1 MKKITSILL
10 TSLCLLAFGLSPAH
24 AKAKACKGL
33 SQTACATND
42 DCSWV
47 KGYKRKDGVKVS
59 SFCRTKAK
67 GAKTKVKETSSKQK
81 ATTKS
86 KKDKAKTSEKKQKKA
101 TKAKTKEELK
111 KLKTEDN

>member
-67 GAKTKVKETSSKQK
+67 A
-81 ATTKS
+81 
-86 KKDKAKTSEKKQKKA
+86 SEKKQKKA